1 MNSDFMSEKE
11 VFERIK
17 KKRTAVW
24 RLRTK
29 YGFPSPV
36 LTHPS
41 QYSRAAVE
49 KWIAEGGV
57 NRAV

>member
-1 MNSDFMSEKE
+1 MNSDFMTEKE
-11 VFERIK
+11 VFQRLN

-24 RLRTK
+24 RLRKK
-29 YGFPSPV
+29 YGFPEPV

-41 QYSRAAVE
+41 KYSRAAVE

-57 NRAV
+57 NRVV